1 MQKMHIFSLFR
12 LSMRFSL
19 FPISLFAA
27 GAAGIPAIAAPTV
40 SVGARSN
47 CPGPYLPAGNGK
59 LCQSSPEYRDII
71 FLGENSK
78 KSCPY
83 PYTRVNAGDSKWCA
97 TYPDP

>member
-1 MQKMHIFSLFR
+1 MHI
-12 LSMRFSL
+12 
-19 FPISLFAA
+19 PLFARFPM
-27 GAAGIPAIAAPTV
+27 GFTFIPLFLVAAGTVGMSAVAAPTV

-59 LCQSSPEYRDII
+59 LCQSAPDYKDII

-83 PYTRVNAGDSKWCA
+83 PYTRVNAGDSKWCV
-97 TYPDP
+97 TYPDL